1 MKAKFLVP
9 LALFVVLV
17 LFLAVGL
24 RLDPR
29 EVPSPLVNK
38 PAPAFKLA
46 QLEQPELQFSPED
59 LKGKVWVFN
68 VWASWCVA
76 CRQEHPVLMD
86 FARAQIAPLIGLDYK
101 DQRKDALGVL
111 KRSGNPYDLT
121 AFDADGRVGIDYGV
135 YGVPESYVIDKAGVI
150 RYKHI
155 GPITSEALQKTII
168 PLINELKKI
177 VKILYVWIL
186 VFLTSGG
193 VWAKEA
199 MPLADDPAVEQRLI
213 VISEELRCLVCQ
225 NESLAGSRSDLAMD
239 LRRELRGLIKQG
251 KTDEQIKEFMV
262 SRYGDFV
269 LYRPPVKPS
278 TWLLWAGPFGLMVVG
293 IASLFVYLRRRN
305 TDIGTGGL
313 TDDERKRADALLQEG
328 EK

>member
-1 MKAKFLVP
+1 M
-9 LALFVVLV
+9 
-17 LFLAVGL
+17 
-24 RLDPR
+24 
-29 EVPSPLVNK
+29 
-38 PAPAFKLA
+38 
-46 QLEQPELQFSPED
+46 
-59 LKGKVWVFN
+59 
-68 VWASWCVA
+68 
-76 CRQEHPVLMD
+76 
-86 FARAQIAPLIGLDYK
+86 
-101 DQRKDALGVL
+101 
-111 KRSGNPYDLT
+111 
-121 AFDADGRVGIDYGV
+121 
-135 YGVPESYVIDKAGVI
+135 
-150 RYKHI
+150 
-155 GPITSEALQKTII
+155 
-168 PLINELKKI
+168 
-177 VKILYVWIL
+177 KILYVWIL

-193 VWAKEA
+193 VWAKDA
-199 MPLADDPAVEQRLI
+199 MPLAEDPAVEQRLI